1 MRTFS
6 TLCFFA
12 TACAALGQT
21 SAHPEFEVETV
32 KLNKSGAADHTSRI
46 TGTQFV
52 VRNTTISELLPLAFQ
67 RKEELI
73 VGAPTWFRSD
83 RYDIVAKGSRSVSE
97 ATLGLM
103 VQSLL
108 AQEFKLTFHEEQR
121 PVDAF
126 ALLVAPN
133 GPRFREVPGDP
144 SRRDCNRSGATEQLV
159 IECPAIGI
167 ADLIARLSF
176 VARDYI
182 DRPVVDLTGLTR
194 NYELKLEWVPRRI
207 ADDTGGLTVFGALT
221 KQLGLKL
228 EQRKLPVPVIVID
241 HADQPPET

>member
-21 SAHPEFEVETV
+21 PAHPEFEVESV

-73 VGAPTWFRSD
+73 VGALTWFRSD

-126 ALLVAPN
+126 ALIVAPN

-144 SRRDCNRSGATEQLV
+144 SRRDCNRSGTTEQVVKNYLRKV
-159 IECPAIGI
+159 YDKLGVSDRLELALYCMHHR
-167 ADLIARLSF
+167 LLEKAR
-176 VARDYI
+176 
-182 DRPVVDLTGLTR
+182 
-194 NYELKLEWVPRRI
+194 
-207 ADDTGGLTVFGALT
+207 GALIGT
-221 KQLGLKL
+221 GEAPKQAAA
-228 EQRKLPVPVIVID
+228 QS
-241 HADQPPET
+241 HAVAAPAAPEAAKPSNHR